1 MSKPKA
7 SDQTW
12 RRIYHSQ
19 VAEVF
24 ESDTENDYYKVVL
37 EGQRPKYFYGEL
49 AFRNYQ
55 HVVHEYEMKTIYSQD
70 YGVYKRYESVVNQ
83 SMAKQYT
90 INFTEV
96 TDYQTTFVADS
107 DEEALAMVR
116 DGLWDSWE
124 TVVIDSEVIQDS
136 IDVVDTTEVD

>member
-1 MSKPKA
+1 
-7 SDQTW
+7 
-12 RRIYHSQ
+12 
-19 VAEVF
+19 
-24 ESDTENDYYKVVL
+24 
-37 EGQRPKYFYGEL
+37 
-49 AFRNYQ
+49 
-55 HVVHEYEMKTIYSQD
+55 
-70 YGVYKRYESVVNQ
+70 
-83 SMAKQYT
+83 MAKQYT

-124 TVVIDSEVIQDS
+124 TTIIDSEVIQDS

>member
-1 MSKPKA
+1 
-7 SDQTW
+7 
-12 RRIYHSQ
+12 
-19 VAEVF
+19 
-24 ESDTENDYYKVVL
+24 
-37 EGQRPKYFYGEL
+37 
-49 AFRNYQ
+49 
-55 HVVHEYEMKTIYSQD
+55 
-70 YGVYKRYESVVNQ
+70 
-83 SMAKQYT
+83 MAKQYT

>member
-1 MSKPKA
+1 MAKPKA

-24 ESDTENDYYKVVL
+24 ESDNENDYYKVVL

-49 AFRNYQ
+49 AFQNYQ

-70 YGVYKRYESVVNQ
+70 YGVYKRYESVVN
-83 SMAKQYT
+83 
-90 INFTEV
+90 
-96 TDYQTTFVADS
+96 
-107 DEEALAMVR
+107 
-116 DGLWDSWE
+116 
-124 TVVIDSEVIQDS
+124 
-136 IDVVDTTEVD
+136 